1 MSEDKA
7 GDVLVNKNKRFRK
20 DKRTYLNS
28 YSSMGYWWYWS
39 LENWQ
44 VYTRR

>member
-28 YSSMGYWWYWS
+28 YSSMGH
-39 LENWQ
+39 
-44 VYTRR
+44 